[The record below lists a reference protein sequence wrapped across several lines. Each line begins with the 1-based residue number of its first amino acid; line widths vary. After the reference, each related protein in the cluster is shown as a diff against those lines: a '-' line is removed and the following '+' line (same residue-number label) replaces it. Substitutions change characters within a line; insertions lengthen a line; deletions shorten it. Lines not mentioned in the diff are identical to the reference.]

1 MEKYAWE
8 YATKQ
13 GYDFPKYQGRD
24 GLFAMKD
31 LFDMTSGT
39 STGSIIAAGLVY
51 PNPNVTVTDGITIKG
66 TLYRPPGFFATDL
79 LRIYTEKN
87 D

>member
-1 MEKYAWE
+1 MEKSAWD

-13 GYDFPKYQGRD
+13 GYDFPKYPGRD

-51 PNPNVTVTDGITIKG
+51 PNPNVTETEGVTIKG

-79 LRIYTEKN
+79 LKIYTEKN